1 MALHSF
7 ITDQDLDVGMKQYF
21 RNQIIS
27 GNNHVLTTAEG
38 AAFTLIKTKINSR
51 YDLVKLFPSIV
62 VWSNATTYATDD
74 YVWKNNKFFKAKQ
87 ASTNQDPE
95 TQTTYWLESDPRDKL
110 LVIFAVSITLF
121 FLTKAL
127 KSSQVPQDL
136 INDFD
141 TAIEWLDNCKDGN
154 ENPDWPLLENGSS
167 TIQWGS
173 NEKLDHYY

>member
-1 MALHSF
+1 MALYSF

-21 RNQIIS
+21 RDQIIS
-27 GNNHVLTTAEG
+27 GETHKLITSEG
-38 AAFTLIKTKINSR
+38 AAFTLIKTKLNSR
-51 YDLVKLFPSIV
+51 YDLVKLFPSIT
-62 VWSNATTYATDD
+62 VWSGAAAYATDN

-87 ASTNQDPE
+87 AGTNQDPE
-95 TQTTYWLESDPRDKL
+95 TQTAYWLESDPRDKL

-121 FLTKAL
+121 FLVKAL

-141 TAIEWLDNCKDGN
+141 TANEWLESCKDGK